1 MDEKEIVQW
10 LIDNQTRGAAFAFCP
25 KEVQDWIQDNYKKYP
40 ILNLSLNKVP
50 LDDSVTDWQ
59 IPALPLQFKLP
70 THKSWVDFEIDGDGV
85 FIINPAEFGGY
96 GATKAFMW
104 WEYLEVLKH
113 MEYGFTNFGGWQ
125 YPNENR
131 QWHTAPQIREGHD
144 SHCYLSTYCET
155 NNTEPAFPV
164 RIRFWRE

>member
-1 MDEKEIVQW
+1 MNEKEIVQW

-25 KEVQDWIQDNYKKYP
+25 KEVQDWINDNYKKYP

-59 IPALPLQFKLP
+59 IPALPLQFRLP
-70 THKSWVDFEIDGDGV
+70 AHKSWVEFEIDGDGV

-113 MEYGFTNFGGWQ
+113 MEYGLTNFGGWQ
-125 YPNENR
+125 YE
-131 QWHTAPQIREGHD
+131 D
-144 SHCYLSTYCET
+144 SKRWYLS
-155 NNTEPAFPV
+155 PAVKLHSDLWNSYVIEESEDATSVIPV
-164 RIRFWRE
+164 KIRFWRE